1 VGRNEK
7 IRIEELK
14 EQHREYAEIIG
25 VENLIRLAE
34 AYGGAAIYIPKI
46 DDLLKS
52 QKYAAIIREFNG
64 SNVRQLARKYDVSE
78 RTVYRLV
85 SGLLKAERLKP
96 LDGQTSLF
104 DRNF

>member
-1 VGRNEK
+1 MGKSEK

-14 EQHREYAEIIG
+14 EQHREYAEVIG
-25 VENLIRLAE
+25 VENLIRLSE
-34 AYGGAAIYIPKI
+34 AYGGTAIYIPKM

-52 QKYAAIIREFNG
+52 QKYAAIIQEFNG
-64 SNVRQLARKYDVSE
+64 SNVRHLARKYNVSE

-96 LDGQTSLF
+96 MEGQTSLF

>member
-1 VGRNEK
+1 MGRNEK

-52 QKYAAIIREFNG
+52 QKSAAIIREFNG

-85 SGLLKAERLKP
+85 SGLLKVERLKP

>member
-1 VGRNEK
+1 MGRNEK

-64 SNVRQLARKYDVSE
+64 SNVRQL
-78 RTVYRLV
+78 V
-85 SGLLKAERLKP
+85 SGLLKVERLKP